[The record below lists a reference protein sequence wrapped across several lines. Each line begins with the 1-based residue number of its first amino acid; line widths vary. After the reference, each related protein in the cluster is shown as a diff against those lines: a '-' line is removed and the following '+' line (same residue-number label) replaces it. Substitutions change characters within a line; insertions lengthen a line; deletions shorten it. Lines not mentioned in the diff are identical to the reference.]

1 MLEIPELDV
10 LDPTTQDPTTQDPT
24 KQWRL
29 AEVQLLNWGT
39 FDGLHRV
46 PIARKGQLI
55 TGASGSGKSSLL
67 DGIAA
72 VLTPDGLLQFNA
84 AAQGAG
90 AVRGDRSV
98 VSYVRGAWSKA
109 ADEEQDRIVSRY
121 LRAGTVVSGV
131 LLRYEDGADAVVTL
145 ARLMFLKGTST
156 DKSDLRDAYLLEQ
169 SHLDLD
175 QLRAFVTSQASGIDT
190 RGLQRAYPKAVLTTS
205 GKHAKFYARL
215 GSVLGISGDNA
226 LQLLHRTQSAKN
238 LGSLDHLFRTFM
250 LDRPQTFTIADNA
263 VQQFG
268 ELDAAHKHVVDL
280 RLQRD
285 ALTIMRDLGDR
296 YDDASARATT
306 AGGLR
311 DLVRPFETRER
322 MRLARQERTVADVAA
337 QQARAALDAARDG
350 DAAAAEDHRLALQAL
365 DRAGGAD
372 LVQLDGRIGD
382 AQREVGHRRAQLER
396 LTRQL
401 ADVGI
406 DRAPRDEA
414 QFAELRS
421 MADDE
426 LRQPAAKLDMEHP
439 AVQRLTQSTER
450 RKRID
455 AELQALRRSRSNI
468 DARRLDVRS
477 RLAAHLGVLERAV
490 PFAGELLDVK
500 PEERRWTGA
509 IERVLRP
516 LATTL
521 LVRAEHLAAA
531 RRWIDGESLGTRLTY
546 EVVEAEVPSPRSLA
560 SDASLV
566 RKVAVGGGG
575 FHDWLAHRLS
585 DQYDIACVETADELD
600 RFARA
605 VTIRGQVKRSATRY
619 EKDDTFAVDDP
630 TRWLLGSSDARHEA
644 LLGQHAEAEADV
656 RSAAREVELLQAEVS
671 LSTRRRQQLTQ
682 LRSESWEQ
690 YDAEAAVARVAQL
703 QRQRLA
709 LTSAS
714 GDLERTAAAVE
725 EARVASAAARAAA
738 DEALAT
744 DRAARRQL
752 ELLDD
757 AIAGADRTIAA
768 DGLGELAAEAVDQ
781 LSARFREVRRR
792 ITLAELSDASREVE
806 GRLGK
811 ERERAIG
818 ERDLAAQDFAAT
830 ATAFKTRWATAS
842 ADFVARID
850 DRAGFRALLDTIEAN
865 DLPSQEQSF
874 RRLLRDKSSTV
885 VGFLRKELLDA
896 PKEVRERIAPVNE
909 SLGRSQFDRDRFLR
923 IRVKLTRGEIV
934 QRFLQEL
941 TQIAEGSWDDEDAA
955 SAERRFA
962 VLAQLMARLAS
973 SDSADRKWR
982 ELCLDT
988 RQHVSF
994 LAEVIDRSGLVHETY
1009 DSGASLSGGQQQKLV
1024 VFCLAAALRYQ
1035 LTEDGSAL
1043 PRYGT
1048 VILDEAFDKADSTYT
1063 RMAMDVFVEF
1073 GFHMVLATPLKL
1085 LQTLEPYIGGVA
1097 VVQNPT
1103 QRQSTVDQLGFAE
1116 AT

>member
-1 MLEIPELDV
+1 MTMLEIEGLEL
-10 LDPTTQDPTTQDPT
+10 LEPTV
-24 KQWRL
+24 QWRL

-55 TGASGSGKSSLL
+55 TGSSGSGKSSLL

-72 VLTPDGLLQFNA
+72 VLTPDGMLQFNA

-90 AVRGDRSV
+90 GGRGDRSI

-109 ADEEQDRIVSRY
+109 ADEEQDRVVSRF
-121 LRAGTVVSGV
+121 LRPGTVVSGV
-131 LLRYEDGADAVVTL
+131 LLRYHDGADAVVTL

-156 DKSDLRDAYLLEQ
+156 DKGDLRDAYLLEQ
-169 SHLDLD
+169 GELDLER
-175 QLRAFVTSQASGIDT
+175 LRGFVTSGANGIDT
-190 RGLQRAYPKAVLTTS
+190 RGLQRAHPKAVLTTS

-215 GSVLGISGDNA
+215 QSVLGIGGDNA

-250 LDRPQTFTIADNA
+250 LDRPATFAIADNA

-268 ELDAAHKHVVDL
+268 ELDAAHRHVVDL
-280 RLQRD
+280 RRQRD
-285 ALTIMRDLGDR
+285 ALTVMRDLGDR
-296 YDDASARATT
+296 YDDASARAAA
-306 AGGLR
+306 AGELR
-311 DLVRPFETRER
+311 DLVRPFEARER
-322 MRLARQERTVADVAA
+322 LRLARQERAAAEIAA
-337 QQARAALDAARDG
+337 QQARAALAAARAA
-350 DAAAAEDHRLALQAL
+350 DAAAADDHRIAQQAL

-372 LVQLDGRIGD
+372 LVQLDGRIRD
-382 AQREVGHRRAQLER
+382 AEREVGHRQARLER
-396 LTRQL
+396 LARQL

-406 DRAPRDEA
+406 DRAPGDEA
-414 QFAELRS
+414 QFAELRTL
-421 MADDE
+421 AADE
-426 LRQPAAKLDMEHP
+426 LQQPAAKLDMEHP
-439 AVQRLTQSTER
+439 AVQRLAQSTER
-450 RKRID
+450 RRRID
-455 AELQALRRSRSNI
+455 AELQALRDSRSNV
-468 DARRLDVRS
+468 DSRRLGVRA
-477 RLAAHLGVLERAV
+477 RLAEHLGVPEQAV
-490 PFAGELLDVK
+490 PFAGELLEVL
-500 PEERRWTGA
+500 PGERRWTGA

-521 LVRAEHLAAA
+521 LVRSEHLGAA
-531 RRWIDGESLGTRLTY
+531 RRWIDAESLGTRLVF
-546 EVVEAEVPSPRSLA
+546 EAVEADVSSPRSLA

-566 RKVAVGGGG
+566 RKVAVADGG

-585 DQYDIACVETADELD
+585 EQYDIACVETADELD

-619 EKDDTFAVDDP
+619 EKDDTHAIDDP
-630 TRWLLGSSDARHEA
+630 TRWLLGSSEARHEA
-644 LLGQHAEAEADV
+644 LLAQRAEADADAK
-656 RSAAREVELLQAEVS
+656 RAHREVEQLQADVA
-671 LSTRRRQQLTQ
+671 LSTRRRQQLSQ
-682 LRSESWEQ
+682 LVTESWEQ
-690 YDAEAAVARVAQL
+690 YDADGAAARVAQL
-703 QRQRLA
+703 QRQRVV

-714 GDLERTAAAVE
+714 GDLERAAAAE
-725 EARVASAAARAAA
+725 QEARATAAAARAAA
-738 DEALAT
+738 DEALAA
-744 DRAARRQL
+744 DRATER
-752 ELLDD
+752 ELQSLAA
-757 AIAGADRTIAA
+757 AIAEAERSIAA
-768 DGLGELAAEAVDQ
+768 DGRGELTSEPVEQ
-781 LSARFREVRRR
+781 LEARFREVRRR
-792 ITLAELSDASREVE
+792 VTLADLPTAAREIE
-806 GRLGK
+806 GRLGR

-818 ERDLAAQDFAAT
+818 ERDLAAQDFAAA
-830 ATAFKTRWATAS
+830 ATSFKERWAVAS
-842 ADFVARID
+842 ADFVARVD
-850 DRAGFRALLDTIEAN
+850 DRAGFRTLLDTIEAN

-874 RRLLRDKSSTV
+874 RRLLRAKSSDV

-923 IRVKLTRGEIV
+923 IRVKLTRGDIV
-934 QRFLQEL
+934 QRFMQEL
-941 TQIAEGSWDDEDAA
+941 AQIAEGSWDDEDAA
-955 SAERRFA
+955 SAERRFE

-973 SDSADRKWR
+973 SEPPDRKWR

-988 RQHVSF
+988 RLHVSF
-994 LAEVIDRSGLVHETY
+994 LAEVVDRAGLVLETY

-1035 LTEDGSAL
+1035 LTQDGAEL

-1048 VILDEAFDKADSTYT
+1048 VILDEAFDKADSSYT

-1103 QRQSTVDQLGFAE
+1103 QRQSTVDQLGFE
-1116 AT
+1116 RSR

>member
-1 MLEIPELDV
+1 MTMLEIPGLEA
-10 LDPTTQDPTTQDPT
+10 PQQRA
-24 KQWRL
+24 QWRL

-46 PIARKGQLI
+46 HVARKGHLI
-55 TGASGSGKSSLL
+55 TGGSGSGKSSLL

-72 VLTPDGLLQFNA
+72 VLTPDGMLQFNA

-90 AVRGDRSV
+90 AARGDRSI
-98 VSYVRGAWSKA
+98 VSYVRGAWSKT
-109 ADEEQDRIVSRY
+109 ADEEQDRVVSRF
-121 LRAGTVVSGV
+121 LRPGTVVSGV
-131 LLRYEDGADAVVTL
+131 LLRYGDGADGSLSL

-156 DKSDLRDAYLLEQ
+156 DRSDLRDAYLLEQ
-169 SHLDLD
+169 GELDLER
-175 QLRAFVTSQASGIDT
+175 LRGFVTSQANGIDT
-190 RGLQRAYPKAVLTTS
+190 RGLQRAFPRAVITTS

-215 GSVLGISGDNA
+215 GSLLGISGDNA

-238 LGSLDHLFRTFM
+238 LGGLDHLFRTFM

-268 ELDAAHKHVVDL
+268 ELDAAHQHVVEL

-285 ALTIMRDLGDR
+285 ALAVMRDIGDR
-296 YDDASARATT
+296 YDDASARAV
-306 AGGLR
+306 AAEALR
-311 DLVRPFETRER
+311 DLVRPFEARER
-322 MRLARQERTVADVAA
+322 LRLARQERTIADVAA
-337 QQARAALDAARDG
+337 QQARAALAAAREG
-350 DAAAAEDHRLALQAL
+350 DAAAADDHRLAQQAL

-372 LVQLDGRIGD
+372 LAQLDGRIGD
-382 AQREVGHRRAQLER
+382 AQREVAHRRAQLER

-406 DRAPRDEA
+406 EQAPRDEA
-414 QFAELRS
+414 QFVELRT

-426 LRQPAAKLDMEHP
+426 LRQPAAKLDMQHP
-439 AVQRLTQSTER
+439 AVQRLAQSTDR

-477 RLAAHLGVLERAV
+477 RLAAHLGVPEQAV
-490 PFAGELLDVK
+490 PFAGELLDVR

-521 LVRAEHLAAA
+521 LVRAEHLTAA
-531 RRWIDGESLGTRLTY
+531 RRWIDGASLGLKLDY
-546 EVVEAEVPSPRSLA
+546 ELVEATSRSPRSLA
-560 SDASLV
+560 SDVSLV
-566 RKVAVGGGG
+566 RKLTVSAGG
-575 FHDWLAHRLS
+575 FHDWLSHRLAEQF
-585 DQYDIACVETADELD
+585 DVACVETADELD

-619 EKDDTFAVDDP
+619 EKDDRFAVDDP
-630 TRWLLGSSDARHEA
+630 TRWLLGSSEARHEA
-644 LLGQHAEAEADV
+644 LVAQHLEAEADV
-656 RSAAREVELLQAEVS
+656 RAAAREVELLQAEVS
-671 LSTRRRQQLTQ
+671 LSIRRRQQLKQ
-682 LRSESWEQ
+682 LLSESWEQ
-690 YDAEAAVARVAQL
+690 YDAEAAGARVAQL
-703 QRQRLA
+703 HRQRAA
-709 LTSAS
+709 LTSARS
-714 GDLERTAAAVE
+714 DLQRAASAVE
-725 EARVASAAARAAA
+725 ETRAVSDAARAAA
-738 DEALAT
+738 DEAVAMERT
-744 DRAARRQL
+744 ARL
-752 ELLDD
+752 ELERLGGL
-757 AIAGADRTIAA
+757 IAEAERAVAA
-768 DGLGELAAEAVDQ
+768 DGRGELESEAVEQ
-781 LSARFREVRRR
+781 LVAHFRDMRRR
-792 ITLAELSDASREVE
+792 IALAELADASREVE
-806 GRLGK
+806 GRLSR

-818 ERDLAAQDFAAT
+818 ERDLAAQDFAAA
-830 ATAFKTRWATAS
+830 ATGFQARWAAAS

-850 DRAGFRALLDTIEAN
+850 DRAGFRALLVTIEAN

-874 RRLLRDKSSTV
+874 RRLLRDKSSLV

-923 IRVKLTRGEIV
+923 IRVKLTRGDVV
-934 QRFLQEL
+934 QRFLAEL
-941 TQIAEGSWDDEDAA
+941 AQIAEGSWDDEDAA
-955 SAERRFA
+955 SAERRFE

-973 SDSADRKWR
+973 SDAADRKWR

-988 RQHVSF
+988 RLHVSF
-994 LAEVIDRSGLVHETY
+994 LAEVVDSAGLVHATY

-1035 LTEDGSAL
+1035 LTEDGADM

-1048 VILDEAFDKADSTYT
+1048 VILDEAFDKADSAYT

-1103 QRQSTVDQLGFAE
+1103 QRQSTVDQLGFSE
-1116 AT
+1116 VR

>member
-1 MLEIPELDV
+1 VTMLEIPELDL
-10 LDPTTQDPTTQDPT
+10 LDPTA
-24 KQWRL
+24 QWRL

-55 TGASGSGKSSLL
+55 TGGSGSGKSSLL

-109 ADEEQDRIVSRY
+109 ADDEQDRVVSRY
-121 LRAGTVVSGV
+121 LRPSTVVSGV
-131 LLRYEDGADAVVTL
+131 LLRYEDGADAQVTL

-169 SHLDLD
+169 GHVDLD
-175 QLRAFVTSQASGIDT
+175 QLRGFVTSQANGIDT

-215 GSVLGISGDNA
+215 GSVLGIGGDNA

-238 LGSLDHLFRTFM
+238 LGSLDHLFRAFM

-285 ALTIMRDLGDR
+285 ALVVMRGLGDR
-296 YDDASARATT
+296 YDDASDRATA

-311 DLVRPFETRER
+311 ELVRPFEARER
-322 MRLARQERTVADVAA
+322 LRLARQERAVADVEA
-337 QQARAALDAARDG
+337 QQAHAALAAARDG
-350 DAAAAEDHRLALQAL
+350 DAAAAEDHRLAQQAL

-372 LVQLDGRIGD
+372 LAQLDARIGD

-414 QFAELRS
+414 QFAELRT

-477 RLAAHLGVLERAV
+477 RLAAHLGVPEQGV
-490 PFAGELLDVK
+490 PFAGELLDVR

-521 LVRAEHLAAA
+521 LVRAEHLSAA
-531 RRWIDGESLGTRLTY
+531 RRWIDSASLGTRLTY
-546 EVVEAEVPSPRSLA
+546 EVVEAEVPRPRSVA

-566 RKVAVGGGG
+566 RKVAVGDGG

-644 LLGQHAEAEADV
+644 LLAQHAEAEAAV
-656 RSAAREVELLQAEVS
+656 RSAAREVELLQADVS

-682 LRSESWEQ
+682 VRAESWEQ
-690 YDAEAAVARVAQL
+690 YDAEAAAARVAQL

-714 GDLERTAAAVE
+714 GDLQRAAAAVE
-725 EARVASAAARAAA
+725 EARVAAGLARAAA
-738 DEALAT
+738 DEAVAN
-744 DRAARRQL
+744 DRAAQREL
-752 ELLDD
+752 ELLDG
-757 AIAGADRTIAA
+757 AIAEADRTIAA
-768 DGLGELAAEAVDQ
+768 DGRRELEAEAVEQ
-781 LSARFREVRRR
+781 LAARFREVRRR
-792 ITLAELSDASREVE
+792 ISLAELADASREVE

-818 ERDLAAQDFAAT
+818 ERDLAAQDFAAA
-830 ATAFKTRWATAS
+830 ATAFNTRWAIAS
-842 ADFVARID
+842 ADLVARID
-850 DRAGFRALLDTIEAN
+850 DRARYRELLDTIEAN

-923 IRVKLTRGEIV
+923 IRVKLTRGDTV

-941 TQIAEGSWDDEDAA
+941 AQIAEGSWDDEDAA

-994 LAEVIDRSGLVHETY
+994 LAEVIDRAGLVHETY

-1035 LTEDGSAL
+1035 LTEDGSEV

-1048 VILDEAFDKADSTYT
+1048 VILDEAFDKADSIYT

-1116 AT
+1116 AP

>member
-1 MLEIPELDV
+1 MTMLEIPELELAARTV
-10 LDPTTQDPTTQDPT
+10 
-24 KQWRL
+24 QWRL

-55 TGASGSGKSSLL
+55 TGGSGSGKSSLL

-109 ADEEQDRIVSRY
+109 ADEEQDRVVSRY
-121 LRAGTVVSGV
+121 LRPGTVVSGV

-156 DKSDLRDAYLLEQ
+156 DKSDLRDAYVLELGE
-169 SHLDLD
+169 LDLD
-175 QLRAFVTSQASGIDT
+175 HLRGFVTSQATGIDT

-263 VQQFG
+263 VRQFG

-285 ALTIMRDLGDR
+285 ALTVMRDLGHS
-296 YDDASARATT
+296 YDDASARATA
-306 AGGLR
+306 AGELR
-311 DLVRPFETRER
+311 DLVRPHEARER
-322 MRLARQERTVADVAA
+322 LRLARQERAVADMEA
-337 QQARAALDAARDG
+337 QQADAALAIARDA
-350 DAAAAEDHRLALQAL
+350 DAAASEDHRLAQQVL

-382 AQREVGHRRAQLER
+382 AQREVAHRRAQLQR

-406 DRAPRDEA
+406 DRAPSDEA
-414 QFAELRS
+414 QFVELRAL
-421 MADDE
+421 ADDE
-426 LRQPAAKLDMEHP
+426 LRQPDAKLDMAHP
-439 AVQRLTQSTER
+439 AVRRLAQFTEQRS
-450 RKRID
+450 RID
-455 AELQALRRSRSNI
+455 AELKALRDSRSNV
-468 DARRLDVRS
+468 DARRLDVRA
-477 RLAAHLGVLERAV
+477 RLATHLGVPERAV
-490 PFAGELLDVK
+490 PFAGELLEVQ
-500 PEERRWTGA
+500 PSERRWTGA

-531 RRWIDGESLGTRLTY
+531 RRWIDGASLGTRLTY
-546 EVVEAEVPSPRSLA
+546 EAVSADVPTPRSLA

-566 RKVAVGGGG
+566 RKVTVAEGG

-585 DQYDIACVETADELD
+585 DRYDIACVETADELD
-600 RFARA
+600 RYARA

-630 TRWLLGSSDARHEA
+630 TRWLLGSSDARLEA
-644 LLGQHAEAEADV
+644 LLEQHAEADAEAK
-656 RSAAREVELLQAEVS
+656 RAAREVEELQAGVS
-671 LSTRRRQQLTQ
+671 LRTRRRQQLAQ
-682 LRSESWEQ
+682 LLTESWEQ
-690 YDAEAAVARVAQL
+690 YDTKSASARVEQL
-703 QRQRLA
+703 QRQRLV

-714 GDLERTAAAVE
+714 GDLQR
-725 EARVASAAARAAA
+725 ASAAAEEARAAATLARSAA
-738 DEALAT
+738 DEALA
-744 DRAARRQL
+744 DHRAARRSL
-752 ELLDD
+752 EVLEAAIVAAER
-757 AIAGADRTIAA
+757 AIAGDE
-768 DGLGELAAEAVDQ
+768 LGELPSAAFEQ
-781 LSARFREVRRR
+781 LDARFREIRRR
-792 ITLAELSDASREVE
+792 MTLADLADAARDVE
-806 GRLGK
+806 RRLGK
-811 ERERAIG
+811 ERERAIA
-818 ERDLAAQDFAAT
+818 ERDVAAQDFAAA
-830 ATAFKTRWATAS
+830 ATGFKGRWPTAS
-842 ADFVARID
+842 ADFVARVD
-850 DRAGFRALLDTIEAN
+850 DRVGFKTLLETIEAN

-923 IRVKLTRGEIV
+923 IRVKLTRGETV
-934 QRFLQEL
+934 TRFLAEL
-941 TQIAEGSWDDEDAA
+941 AQIAEGSWDDEDAA
-955 SAERRFA
+955 SAERRFE
-962 VLAQLMARLAS
+962 VLAQLMARLSS

-994 LAEVIDRSGLVHETY
+994 LAEVVDRSGIVHETY

-1035 LTEDGSAL
+1035 LTEDGSEL

-1103 QRQSTVDQLGFAE
+1103 QRLSTVDQLGFAE
-1116 AT
+1116 AL